1 MPIGAETVRAVEEL
15 FAQRVREE
23 RSPGSAWA
31 LFDRDGV
38 AAAGGLGA
46 ARLAEARTGDES
58 PVDGQR
64 ADAASDAG
72 ALASDA
78 DVLFR
83 VASCTKSFTA
93 AALLL
98 LRDRG
103 AVDLDAPVRAFVP
116 EFAPEVPGGL
126 DAPVSVRML
135 MTMSGGLPT
144 DDAWAD
150 REESM
155 TRDAFRR
162 VLAAGIRCVT
172 VPGTAYE
179 YSNVGYALLGQVV
192 EAVSGDGY
200 AEFVERELIAPLG
213 LDARFA
219 APTGDSPAV
228 AIGYRRGPDGWI
240 GLQFT
245 GPGVFSAIGGVF
257 ASARS
262 LAAWAGWLASGW
274 RGDEAGPLSAASRR
288 ELQQLHRVAP
298 PRSPAPDDPTPMPAP
313 LVHGYGYG
321 LVVEHDAR
329 FGPVLSHSGGYPG
342 FSAHMRWHA
351 ASGLGVVALENAT
364 YAKVSRGAEAAL
376 ERLLLDADAVESLR
390 TPIVPWPETLRVAE
404 GLGRLAVEW
413 SDAAADELLATNV
426 ALDLPYAER
435 RAAIDSAWDAVGGR
449 AGERATAEDVTCDSP
464 DHLVWFLRGAA
475 GRLRLETRLTP
486 LVGGRAQTFIVAV
499 EGADPQG

>member
-1 MPIGAETVRAVEEL
+1 MPIAAETVRAVEEL
-15 FAQRVREE
+15 FDRRIQDE
-23 RSPGSAWA
+23 RAPGSAWA

-38 AAAGGLGA
+38 VAAGGLGA
-46 ARLAEARTGDES
+46 ARLAEARAGDA
-58 PVDGQR
+58 QR

-72 ALASDA
+72 ALGADA

-103 AVDLDAPVRAFVP
+103 ALDLDAPVPAFVP

-144 DDAWAD
+144 DDPWAD

-162 VLAAGIRCVT
+162 VLAGGIRCVT

-179 YSNVGYALLGQVV
+179 YSNLGYAVLGQVV

-200 AEFVERELIAPLG
+200 ADFVEREFIAPLG

-240 GLQFT
+240 ELPFT

-298 PRSPAPDDPTPMPAP
+298 PRTPAPDDPMPMPMPAP

-329 FGPVLSHSGGYPG
+329 FGPVVSHSGGYPG

-351 ASGLGVVALENAT
+351 ASGLGVVAFENAT

-390 TPIVPWPETLRVAE
+390 PPIVPWPETLRVAD

-435 RAAIDSAWDAVGGR
+435 RAAIESAWAAVGGR

-486 LVGGRAQTFIVAV
+486 LVGGRAQTFTVGV